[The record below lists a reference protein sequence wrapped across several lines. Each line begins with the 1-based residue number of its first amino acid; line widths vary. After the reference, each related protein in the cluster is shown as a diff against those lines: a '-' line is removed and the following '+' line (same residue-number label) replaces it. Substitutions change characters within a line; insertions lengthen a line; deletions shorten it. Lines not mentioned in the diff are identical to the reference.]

1 MVALTEDARLDRLER
16 HVSSLWENLHALSSA
31 MVRHAQEGSRRDD
44 QLIGYCGDLLQA
56 LKLIR
61 EELRDRNA

>member
-1 MVALTEDARLDRLER
+1 MVALSEDARLDRLER
-16 HVSSLWENLHALSSA
+16 HVASLWEQLHALSSA
-31 MVRHAQEGSRRDD
+31 LVRYAREGSTRDE
-44 QLIGYCGDLLQA
+44 QLIGYCGDLLTA

>member
-1 MVALTEDARLDRLER
+1 VA
-16 HVSSLWENLHALSSA
+16 SLWEQLHALSSA
-31 MVRHAQEGSRRDD
+31 LVRYAREGSTRDE

>member
-16 HVSSLWENLHALSSA
+16 HVASLWEQLHALSSA
-31 MVRHAQEGSRRDD
+31 LVRYAREGSTRDE
-44 QLIGYCGDLLQA
+44 QLIGYCGDLLTA

-61 EELRDRNA
+61 EELRDRNP